1 MNYKSWIFVAILL
14 FVASMLTGWAMP
26 GSTTNLLAEDLAA
39 LQDLAS
45 MLASLPAA
53 ALAFFIFAKNA
64 VALLLS
70 FVLSPILCLMP
81 LLALTANG
89 AIIGL
94 VSARVIEQESLGFLL
109 AGLLPHGIFELPAF
123 IMGEAAALSFGTVAI
138 ILIVKRESRAVLVST
153 VKQDVGHILLALA
166 LFFVVGIFHTII
178 IVALLQKQ
186 TKDVV
191 MANLNR
197 NFRYLMIALGLLIP
211 AALIEAFITPLLL
224 GID

>member
-14 FVASMLTGWAMP
+14 FVASMLIGWGMP
-26 GSTTNLLAEDLAA
+26 GSTTSLLAEDIAA
-39 LQDLAS
+39 LQDLSS
-45 MLASLPAA
+45 MLASLPPAVMA
-53 ALAFFIFAKNA
+53 IIIFAKNA

-123 IMGEAAALSFGTVAI
+123 IMGQAAALSFGSLAI
-138 ILIVKRESRAVLVST
+138 VSVFKVETRSQLWPHFKR
-153 VKQDVGHILLALA
+153 
-166 LFFVVGIFHTII
+166 
-178 IVALLQKQ
+178 
-186 TKDVV
+186 
-191 MANLNR
+191 NL
-197 NFRYLMIALGLLIP
+197 RYLTIALGLLIP
-211 AALIEAFITPLLL
+211 AALIEAFITPLFLK
-224 GID
+224 